1 MIDMENWKP
10 VVGYEGLYEVSDKGR
25 VRSVDRITR
34 DGRFWKGRML
44 GQFKAGQGYLR
55 SVLSVNGKYHHEYIH
70 RLVAMAFIP
79 NPENKAEVN
88 HKDGNKHNN
97 VVSNLEWVTK
107 SENGL
112 HLCRVLGRKTVSP
125 MLGKPS
131 PHRKLTDEQAEII
144 RTSERSCYSLAREF
158 GVSDS
163 VVQDIRNGKRYK
175 VKKVTA

>member
-10 VVGYEGLYEVSDKGR
+10 VVGYEGLYEVSDQGR

-34 DGRFWKGRML
+34 DGRRWKGRVL
-44 GQFKAGQGYLR
+44 STNKVSTGYLR
-55 SVLSVNGKYHHEYIH
+55 AVLSVDGKYNHVYVH
-70 RLVAMAFIP
+70 RLVADAFVP
-79 NPENKAEVN
+79 NPQGKLEVN
-88 HKDGNKHNN
+88 HKDGNKKNN
-97 VVSNLEWVTK
+97 VASNLEWVTH

-112 HLCRVLGRKTVSP
+112 HAFRVLGRTAAKS

-131 PHRKLTDEQAEII
+131 PNRKLTDEQAEMI